1 MDTST
6 GVIKEEAPEGS
17 DQEMKPVVPDLKLE
31 QPEEM
36 VSESPAPAEM
46 VVETPVSVKEEKPE
60 PESET
65 TEAMELTEEVKTEL
79 TDPPAE
85 QPDEPTKEEQELE
98 QEQEEESSAN
108 TSLVGDESH
117 MLAAPVMSQPKV
129 DIKLNIN
136 KPIRSVERL
145 ESVASQ
151 SDTEESEFDSDA
163 IITPKID
170 VEVLD
175 RQKPRLKGKK
185 LTEWPARQQDK
196 DLSGL
201 CSIM

>member
-1 MDTST
+1 M
-6 GVIKEEAPEGS
+6 G
-17 DQEMKPVVPDLKLE
+17 
-31 QPEEM
+31 
-36 VSESPAPAEM
+36 
-46 VVETPVSVKEEKPE
+46 
-60 PESET
+60 
-65 TEAMELTEEVKTEL
+65 
-79 TDPPAE
+79 
-85 QPDEPTKEEQELE
+85 ELE
-98 QEQEEESSAN
+98 QDIKQEDEKEDGEGEESSSADR
-108 TSLVGDESH
+108 SLVGDESH

-151 SDTEESEFDSDA
+151 SDTEKSEFDSDA

-170 VEVLD
+170 AEVLD

-196 DLSGL
+196 
-201 CSIM
+201 

>member
-1 MDTST
+1 M
-6 GVIKEEAPEGS
+6 GEKE
-17 DQEMKPVVPDLKLE
+17 
-31 QPEEM
+31 
-36 VSESPAPAEM
+36 
-46 VVETPVSVKEEKPE
+46 VKEEKE
-60 PESET
+60 
-65 TEAMELTEEVKTEL
+65 EAEKEV
-79 TDPPAE
+79 
-85 QPDEPTKEEQELE
+85 
-98 QEQEEESSAN
+98 EEESSAN

-129 DIKLNIN
+129 EIKLNIN

-151 SDTEESEFDSDA
+151 SDTEESEFDVDA

-185 LTEWPARQQDK
+185 LTEWPA
-196 DLSGL
+196 
-201 CSIM
+201 